1 MLEIGAPDVGADL
14 DSAAGEVE
22 FGVLATRQRALEL
35 ADRVIER
42 KTLLMLDQRDHP
54 ADQIGA
60 FGVAL
65 QAANLVEDPS
75 VAHHREPRPVHKV
88 GEIAA
93 WDLAYHVERA
103 IQTDLSNQRQY
114 EP

>member
-1 MLEIGAPDVGADL
+1 
-14 DSAAGEVE
+14 
-22 FGVLATRQRALEL
+22 
-35 ADRVIER
+35 
-42 KTLLMLDQRDHP
+42 MLDQRDHP

-75 VAHHREPRPVHKV
+75 VAHHREPRPVAKV

-93 WDLAYHVERA
+93 WDLEYLVERA
-103 IQTDLSNQRQY
+103 IMAALAKQRQY
-114 EP
+114 EPVADAIIEAVAPDRSEASRGGKEGVSTCRYR

>member
-1 MLEIGAPDVGADL
+1 
-14 DSAAGEVE
+14 
-22 FGVLATRQRALEL
+22 
-35 ADRVIER
+35 
-42 KTLLMLDQRDHP
+42 MLDQRDHP

-75 VAHHREPRPVHKV
+75 VAHHREPRPVAKV

-93 WDLAYHVERA
+93 WDLEYLVERA
-103 IQTDLSNQRQY
+103 IMAALAKQRQY
-114 EP
+114 EPVDDAIIEAVARKSVGWGKRVSVRVDFGGRRRIK

>member
-1 MLEIGAPDVGADL
+1 
-14 DSAAGEVE
+14 
-22 FGVLATRQRALEL
+22 
-35 ADRVIER
+35 
-42 KTLLMLDQRDHP
+42 MLDQRDHP

-75 VAHHREPRPVHKV
+75 VAHHREPRPVAKV

-93 WDLAYHVERA
+93 WDLEYLVERA
-103 IQTDLSNQRQY
+103 IMAALAKQRQY
-114 EP
+114 EPVDDAIIAAVARAPDPRRHERDAAACASPPKASATWRGEGGRCRGK